1 MRILNKILYK
11 FEKLMLHEILYALLG
26 YTGDVIILQN
36 EQFIVNPSLYTVSQ
50 GKNGVG
56 FNITQDNLLSLSEV

>member
-1 MRILNKILYK
+1 
-11 FEKLMLHEILYALLG
+11 MLHEILYALLG

>member
-1 MRILNKILYK
+1 
-11 FEKLMLHEILYALLG
+11 MLHEILYALLG

-36 EQFIVNPSLYTVSQ
+36 EQFIVNPSLYSSSQ